1 MGHVYTFE
9 VTKGLESRVAPYFH
23 VDRVQEEGEPLAR
36 IDAHGRPQRFRDGR
50 IRRAAKAYQVSDP
63 VALRARLVERGFE
76 ITKAFLGRNGARAL
90 IEVRY
95 PEAREI
101 GPEGDRYQDFARLL
115 LDHTGG
121 AADKVQAGALR
132 VACENQFRAPC
143 LEIRHTGRDHRE
155 FMADPGSWLNL
166 IRGWARTVVDK
177 VQGLRGVR
185 GGAELL
191 NAALWDSPQ
200 LMDKAGRFFGL
211 YSRTDGESMWS
222 ALQAFTQTRSPR
234 LLGLT
239 ARLLEHHYQE
249 LSFGEIPAALD

>member
-1 MGHVYTFE
+1 
-9 VTKGLESRVAPYFH
+9 

-36 IDAHGRPQRFRDGR
+36 INAHGRPQRFKDGR
-50 IRRAAKAYQVSDP
+50 IKRASRAYQVSDP
-63 VALRARLVERGFE
+63 VGLRSKLESQGFQV
-76 ITKAFLGRNGARAL
+76 TKAFLGRNGTRAL

-101 GPEGDRYQDFARLL
+101 GTNGDRYQDFARLL

-121 AADKVQAGALR
+121 ASDKVQAGALR
-132 VACENQFRAPC
+132 IACENQFRAPC

-200 LMDKAGRFFGL
+200 LMNKAGRLFGL
-211 YSRTDGESMWS
+211 YARTDGESIWS

-239 ARLLEHHYQE
+239 ERLLSHHYQE
-249 LSFGEIPAALD
+249 LTLGEVPAAVN